1 MHLSLLQFTAVNSFQ
16 AIAKHKVIQEWLYCY
31 AFCFLVPYSVHIPV
45 SPYQKMM
52 STRSAGFAGIIQLGQ
67 SSTLRALCWQQVHM
81 HQVENMLLQV
91 NFFNNYPVYTG
102 PNGSTYWKI
111 YVRSEGPAAGKWVLN
126 GNVHEDWHGT
136 VAYMDSLFSP
146 LI

>member
-1 MHLSLLQFTAVNSFQ
+1 MALLLRLLLLGAIFSAYTCIPIPKNDVHEVRRIRRDNPNGAIIYPESFML
-16 AIAKHKVIQEWLYCY
+16 ATGPY
-31 AFCFLVPYSVHIPV
+31 ASSGKYVAS
-45 SPYQKMM
+45 
-52 STRSAGFAGIIQLGQ
+52 GQ
-67 SSTLRALCWQQVHM
+67 
-81 HQVENMLLQV
+81 
-91 NFFNNYPVYTG
+91 FFNNYPVYTG